1 MAILSFKVQADIQK
15 VKDLRSEIVKLEA
28 AMKQMKGKMPSAD
41 VSDLEKKLASAKTEL
56 NSVTTEAAKAGAT
69 FGTGLK
75 KRILESSE
83 VVNAFSEK
91 IATQKAKI
99 WELSESV
106 KKLNK
111 SYKESLKKGDNT
123 ESDKIFKQLENNKMA
138 LDNAKG
144 ALNKLNKEK
153 AMAQIQTK
161 RLRDEYS
168 LFKQDT
174 KGVASETD
182 NLADSFSK
190 WAKGIVGVAALKE
203 FVGQIVRVRGEFQ
216 EMETAISTLVG
227 DDMANKL
234 LPQIKEL
241 AKVSPLT
248 MTDIVG
254 AEKMMLGFNIE
265 ADKTI
270 EYLKALSDVSMGNSQ
285 KFNSLTLAFS
295 QMSAAGKLMGQDLNQ
310 MINAGFNPLQV
321 ISQKTG
327 KSIAQLKEEMSKG
340 AVSAEMVQQAFIDA
354 TSAGGKFYNMS
365 QNAAKTINGQ
375 ISMLEDAVD
384 SMFNELGKASEG
396 VIVKAI
402 QGATGL
408 IQNYETVGAIL
419 LSLVAT
425 YGAYRAAIIA
435 AIAIEK
441 IKYVSTIGLTTAE
454 KAHYA
459 WLVLVEKAQKV
470 LNRTML
476 ANPYVLATMAVIG
489 LAAGMIKLLNT
500 SSGVETSVGRV
511 NRQLDE
517 LKSKQDELK
526 QSTEKHLAVIQDEAT
541 TMKQKQ
547 DAYKELI
554 RDFPQLTG
562 KYDLQTLAAMNFTDA
577 TKAVNR
583 ELTNQDIL
591 LNKRQIRESRANLQK
606 LNREKQW
613 HDESGNEAS
622 SARVAGEIA
631 KEKKVLQGLLK
642 IQADYRKAQEEE
654 RKKEETQNKKYW
666 EKKKQE
672 AEAKLEALDVSKKGS
687 EEWNKYQKEIQQA
700 QAKIDEYNSSK
711 TDKKQKDDNKEDAK
725 RTANLLKIEEY
736 KQSVIDATT
745 QAQFE
750 IRQAEINAMKD
761 GTEKTIAQINLDY
774 DKQIA
779 ENKKRKEDFVKQ
791 LADQKALEWEVANP
805 DKAKKGE
812 KFDKSTVT
820 IANLTTQQ
828 RQILEFYEQIA
839 KKERETAEANTYK
852 DLLDKY
858 QTYMQKRV
866 EIQEKYDKEATSMK
880 NIDGSYKAG
889 FSSANEAILN
899 KERNEALAAVD
910 EEFAMREEQFELW
923 ANEVADQSL
932 KALEQLLAQ
941 AKAQLQEMENAV
953 EERESQSF
961 TEDQIRNTRA
971 AVSVLEKAVKNK
983 KVSPGKRA
991 QQDWKDLYKTLGQV
1005 ADQFENIGAQVGGTA
1020 GKVISLAGTVATG
1033 VISMINGVKSVSGAA
1048 ASSMSALEKASV
1060 ILAIVGAA
1068 MQVVT
1073 KIASMFTA
1081 NYDAY
1086 NKMKKEYEA
1095 LISTWDTLIDRK
1107 TEYLEMSYGNEALRV
1122 EEQAV
1127 ELINKQ
1133 TNAYRELAKA
1143 RLASG
1148 ASIGSHSIGVRM
1160 KKNLSSAGREE
1171 LKQAGF
1177 GFLLDDMNKLTSL
1190 SVKQLKDLQENAT
1203 IFWASMDE
1211 DIRKYLEAI
1220 IEGEK
1225 KAEDIQKKLQEQ
1237 LTSTTFESVYNNFLD
1252 MLSDMDA
1259 DSEQFAENFEEYM
1272 FKAMLSSQIAQK
1284 YKDRLQQWYDSFARA
1299 NQDELTSGEIEALR
1313 KEWESISQ
1321 EARLTRD
1328 QLAAVTGYGDGTT
1341 SQKATAGGFETMTSE
1356 DSKELSGRFTALQ
1369 MAGQEIKREAINQ
1382 TITLNEIK
1390 GSLDAYMAANGGP
1403 GVKTSL
1409 DNILTFVSQSY
1420 MELQQINQNTAENV
1434 TELKKVVR
1442 QINKWDSKI
1451 MSL

>member
-28 AMKQMKGKMPSAD
+28 AMKQIKGKMPSAD

-69 FGTGLK
+69 FGVGLK

-83 VVNAFSEK
+83 VVNAFSK
-91 IATQKAKI
+91 RIATQKAKI
-99 WELSESV
+99 WELNESV

-123 ESDKIFKQLENNKMA
+123 ESDKIFKQLESNKTA
-138 LDNAKG
+138 LNNAKA
-144 ALNKLNKEK
+144 ALNKLNTEK
-153 AMAQIQTK
+153 SMAQIKTK
-161 RLRDEYS
+161 RLRDEYA
-168 LFKQDT
+168 LLKQDT

-182 NLADSFSK
+182 SLADSFSK
-190 WAKGIVGVAALKE
+190 WAKGIVGVKALKE

-270 EYLKALSDVSMGNSQ
+270 DYLKALSDVSMGNSQ

-396 VIVKAI
+396 VIIKAI

-408 IQNYETVGAIL
+408 IQSYETVGAIL

-435 AIAIEK
+435 AISIEK

-489 LAAGMIKLLNT
+489 LAAGMIKLLNA
-500 SSGVETSVGRV
+500 SSGVETSAGRV

-526 QSTEKHLAVIQDEAT
+526 QSTEKHLAVIQDEAA

-562 KYDLQTLAAMNFTDA
+562 KYDLQTLAAMNLTDA
-577 TKAVNR
+577 TKAVNK

-613 HDESGNEAS
+613 FDESGNEAS

-631 KEKKVLQGLLK
+631 EEEKVLQGLLK
-642 IQADYRKAQEEE
+642 IQADYRKVQEEE
-654 RKKEETQNKKYW
+654 QKKEETQNKKYW

-687 EEWNKYQKEIQQA
+687 EEWNKYQREIQQA
-700 QAKIDEYNSSK
+700 QAKIDEYSSSK

-791 LADQKALEWEVANP
+791 LADQKALEWENANP
-805 DKAKKGE
+805 EKVKKGE
-812 KFDKSTVT
+812 SFDKSIVT
-820 IANLTTQQ
+820 EADLTPQMKA
-828 RQILEFYEQIA
+828 ILEFYDLVAQ
-839 KKERETAEANTYK
+839 KEKDLSEANATK
-852 DLLDKY
+852 ELLSNY
-858 QTYMQKRV
+858 QTYMQKRNEV
-866 EIQEKYDKEATSMK
+866 AEKYERDRKAMR
-880 NIDGSYKAG
+880 NADGSYKKG
-889 FSSANEAILN
+889 FSKENEAILN
-899 KERNEALAAVD
+899 TEEKEALAAVD
-910 EEFAMREEQFELW
+910 KEFAMKEEQFEIW
-923 ANEVADQSL
+923 ANEVVNMSL
-932 KALEQLLAQ
+932 RQLEKLLKQ
-941 AKAQLQEMENAV
+941 AENDLIKMENTI
-953 EERESQSF
+953 EEGEGASVS
-961 TEDQIRNTRA
+961 EKDLGKKRA
-971 AVSVLEKAVKNK
+971 EVKVINDAIK
-983 KVSPGKRA
+983 GQQLSPGKRA
-991 QQDWKDLYKTLGQV
+991 EKDWKELYETLNTV
-1005 ADQFENIGAQVGGTA
+1005 ADQFDEIGELVGGTA
-1020 GKVISLAGTVATG
+1020 GEVMSLAGNVATG
-1033 VISMINGVKSVSGAA
+1033 VISMIDGVKAVGKTGAE
-1048 ASSMSALEKASV
+1048 ALSTVEKASV
-1060 ILAIVGAA
+1060 ILAIIGTAIKL
-1068 MQVVT
+1068 VT
-1073 KIASMFTA
+1073 KIVNLATQMH
-1081 NYDAY
+1081 DAKHEKRIQKLQKQ
-1086 NKMKKEYEA
+1086 N
-1095 LISTWDTLIDRK
+1095 DTLEKGYDK
-1107 TEYLEMSYGNEALRV
+1107 LGD
-1122 EEQAV
+1122 AV
-1127 ELINKQ
+1127 ERAFSKDASKLIEQQNKLLEQQRTLIQQQIKEEEAKKKTDKSKIEDYQNQIDEINK
-1133 TNAYRELAKA
+1133 TLEGNKEKA
-1143 RLASG
+1143 VDAIFG
-1148 ASIGSHSIGVRM
+1148 EDI
-1160 KKNLSSAGREE
+1160 SSAIENFAEAYADVVAKGGD
-1171 LKQAGF
+1171 KWV
-1177 GFLLDDMNKLTSL
+1177 
-1190 SVKQLKDLQENAT
+1190 SVKDTVKNMMKQMVVESIKGSLQSSQAIEKIRQKLLEFYTDNVLSLTEQEYIYKMAENVQKELDRQFGWAGNLLKDQ
-1203 IFWASMDE
+1203 
-1211 DIRKYLEAI
+1211 
-1220 IEGEK
+1220 
-1225 KAEDIQKKLQEQ
+1225 
-1237 LTSTTFESVYNNFLD
+1237 TTTE
-1252 MLSDMDA
+1252 
-1259 DSEQFAENFEEYM
+1259 
-1272 FKAMLSSQIAQK
+1272 
-1284 YKDRLQQWYDSFARA
+1284 
-1299 NQDELTSGEIEALR
+1299 
-1313 KEWESISQ
+1313 
-1321 EARLTRD
+1321 
-1328 QLAAVTGYGDGTT
+1328 
-1341 SQKATAGGFETMTSE
+1341 QKATAGGFETMTSE
-1356 DSKELSGRFTALQ
+1356 DSKELSGKFTALQ
-1369 MAGQEIKREAINQ
+1369 MAGEEIKREAINQ

-1403 GVKTSL
+1403 GVQTSL

>member
-1 MAILSFKVQADIQK
+1 MGEKREAYIALSRLVPSLTEKW
-15 VKDLRSEIVKLEA
+15 SLE
-28 AMKQMKGKMPSAD
+28 
-41 VSDLEKKLASAKTEL
+41 ELA
-56 NSVTTEAAKAGAT
+56 
-69 FGTGLK
+69 
-75 KRILESSE
+75 
-83 VVNAFSEK
+83 
-91 IATQKAKI
+91 
-99 WELSESV
+99 
-106 KKLNK
+106 
-111 SYKESLKKGDNT
+111 
-123 ESDKIFKQLENNKMA
+123 
-138 LDNAKG
+138 
-144 ALNKLNKEK
+144 
-153 AMAQIQTK
+153 
-161 RLRDEYS
+161 
-168 LFKQDT
+168 
-174 KGVASETD
+174 
-182 NLADSFSK
+182 
-190 WAKGIVGVAALKE
+190 IVGVTE
-203 FVGQIVRVRGEFQ
+203 
-216 EMETAISTLVG
+216 
-227 DDMANKL
+227 
-234 LPQIKEL
+234 
-241 AKVSPLT
+241 
-248 MTDIVG
+248 
-254 AEKMMLGFNIE
+254 
-265 ADKTI
+265 
-270 EYLKALSDVSMGNSQ
+270 
-285 KFNSLTLAFS
+285 
-295 QMSAAGKLMGQDLNQ
+295 
-310 MINAGFNPLQV
+310 
-321 ISQKTG
+321 
-327 KSIAQLKEEMSKG
+327 
-340 AVSAEMVQQAFIDA
+340 
-354 TSAGGKFYNMS
+354 
-365 QNAAKTINGQ
+365 
-375 ISMLEDAVD
+375 
-384 SMFNELGKASEG
+384 
-396 VIVKAI
+396 
-402 QGATGL
+402 
-408 IQNYETVGAIL
+408 
-419 LSLVAT
+419 
-425 YGAYRAAIIA
+425 
-435 AIAIEK
+435 
-441 IKYVSTIGLTTAE
+441 AE
-454 KAHYA
+454 KA
-459 WLVLVEKAQKV
+459 
-470 LNRTML
+470 LN
-476 ANPYVLATMAVIG
+476 
-489 LAAGMIKLLNT
+489 
-500 SSGVETSVGRV
+500 
-511 NRQLDE
+511 
-517 LKSKQDELK
+517 
-526 QSTEKHLAVIQDEAT
+526 
-541 TMKQKQ
+541 
-547 DAYKELI
+547 
-554 RDFPQLTG
+554 
-562 KYDLQTLAAMNFTDA
+562 
-577 TKAVNR
+577 
-583 ELTNQDIL
+583 
-591 LNKRQIRESRANLQK
+591 
-606 LNREKQW
+606 
-613 HDESGNEAS
+613 
-622 SARVAGEIA
+622 
-631 KEKKVLQGLLK
+631 
-642 IQADYRKAQEEE
+642 EE
-654 RKKEETQNKKYW
+654 RKKNIKEGYEKEITDIEARIASLQKSFGGRRNLGSYKRKQEIEEEKAALAELKKAYQEFLDSLNEEEDGPEVQNKKFW
-666 EKKKQE
+666 EKKK
-672 AEAKLEALDVSKKGS
+672 AEATARLEALASNQKGS
-687 EEWNKYQKEIQQA
+687 EEWKKYEKEIADAQKEIDKYSTTKT
-700 QAKIDEYNSSK
+700 AKD
-711 TDKKQKDDNKEDAK
+711 TKDTNQEKAK
-725 RTANLLKIEEY
+725 RAENLRKIQEY
-736 KQSVIDATT
+736 KDEVKNAKTN
-745 QAQFE
+745 AEHE
-750 IRQAEINAMKD
+750 IRQAEINAMED
-761 GTEKTIAQINLDY
+761 STEKTIAQINLNY
-774 DKQIA
+774 DKQIEA
-779 ENKKRKEDFVKQ
+779 NKKREKDFVKA
-791 LADQKALEWEVANP
+791 LADQKALEWEVSNP
-805 DKAKKGE
+805 DKVKKGE

-820 IANLTTQQ
+820 TADLTPQQ
-828 RQILEFYEQIA
+828 RQILEFYDQIA

-953 EERESQSF
+953 EEGESQSF

-991 QQDWKDLYKTLGQV
+991 QQDWKDLYETLGQV

-1148 ASIGSHSIGVRM
+1148 ASVGSHSIGVRM

-1237 LTSTTFESVYNNFLD
+1237 LTSTTFESVYDNFLD

-1341 SQKATAGGFETMTSE
+1341 SQEATAGGFETMTSE
-1356 DSKELSGRFTALQ
+1356 DSKELSGKFTALQ
-1369 MAGQEIKREAINQ
+1369 MAGEEIKREAINQ

-1420 MELQQINQNTAENV
+1420 MELQQINQNTAANV
-1434 TELKKVVR
+1434 KELKSVGTYIR
-1442 QINKWDSKI
+1442 KWDTKI